1 MELEKSFYKHLAQT
15 TGSPML
21 LKFSKAN
28 GIYLYDDKDE
38 KYLDFISGIAVA
50 NIGHS
55 HPEVISAVKE
65 QVDKHM
71 HLMVYGEYIQ
81 NIQVKYAESITN
93 ELAP

>member
-55 HPEVISAVKE
+55 HP
-65 QVDKHM
+65 
-71 HLMVYGEYIQ
+71 
-81 NIQVKYAESITN
+81 
-93 ELAP
+93 